1 MKNTLNKIIAVIAML
16 SMLTSVTGCGTTV
29 QTENSSETVSG
40 EMTQT
45 MPAPFSDGSDIG
57 GDEHSSFYQPCRGT
71 LDNIPVE
78 LMRLRDETEVSS
90 WIDSFT
96 PIDTTAPDSIT
107 EYANI
112 FSFISNFNITKD
124 EAESALSVYLNTD
137 DEQIKI
143 THDELDLILSGD
155 IKAITNEFASDY
167 SIVSGENI
175 YAPSWVYF
183 HSADDYNSAGV
194 TAADLAEKVELY
206 AEMGFTNSAK
216 VAFEA
221 KLSEFL
227 GKPIVLSEEHVADS
241 KTPIINDLESDIG
254 IEEDE

>member
-1 MKNTLNKIIAVIAML
+1 MDFVR
-16 SMLTSVTGCGTTV
+16 CC
-29 QTENSSETVSG
+29 
-40 EMTQT
+40 
-45 MPAPFSDGSDIG
+45 P
-57 GDEHSSFYQPCRGT
+57 
-71 LDNIPVE
+71 
-78 LMRLRDETEVSS
+78 
-90 WIDSFT
+90 
-96 PIDTTAPDSIT
+96 
-107 EYANI
+107 NI

-194 TAADLAEKVELY
+194 TAADLAEKAELY

-227 GKPIVLSEEHVADS
+227 EKPIVLSEEHIDDS